1 MSNSFLSPII
11 KNKEVNIDG
20 IFKLPIGGGFAGSAP
35 DGEHSG
41 DGAGGDAAGGGQASA
56 RVIET
61 TASYATIEVVCPCG
75 MVSKIKCNYN

>member
-20 IFKLPIGGGFAGSAP
+20 IFKLPICESSADIASGGA
-35 DGEHSG
+35 HSG
-41 DGAGGDAAGGGQASA
+41 DGAGGDATGGGQASA

-61 TASYATIEVVCPCG
+61 TDSYATIEVVCPCG